1 MPQSHNTLMVGL
13 RSLAAFVLLW
23 EIIAGWSSRSWVMG
37 SFAVLVSTAVALS
50 LRPREARSLRWS
62 GTLRFVPYFFLQS
75 VRGGVD
81 VARRAFSPGMQL
93 EPLLVEHPLSLPPG
107 AARLFLVNVV
117 SLLPGTLGAD
127 VRNDC
132 LVVHALD
139 RSLAEELVNLE
150 RKVAGMFDADGEDTL

>member
-1 MPQSHNTLMVGL
+1 MANSKDTFMVGL

-37 SFAVLVSTAVALS
+37 SVAVLVATAVAVR
-50 LRPREARSLRWS
+50 LRPRKAGSLRWS

-81 VARRAFSPGMQL
+81 VARRAFSPGMRL
-93 EPLLVEHPLSLPPG
+93 EPLLVEHPLSLPQG

-127 VRNDC
+127 VRKDC

-139 RSLAEELVNLE
+139 RSMAEELESLE
-150 RKVAGMFDADGEDTL
+150 RKVARMFDVDGADAL

>member
-1 MPQSHNTLMVGL
+1 MAQSHNTFMLGL
-13 RSLAAFVLLW
+13 RYLAVFVVLW
-23 EIIAGWSSRSWVMG
+23 EVIAGWSSGSWGMG
-37 SFAVLVSTAVALS
+37 SIAVLVATAVALR
-50 LRPREARSLRWS
+50 LRPKAAGSLRWR

-81 VARRAFSPGMQL
+81 VARRAFSPGMRL

-127 VRNDC
+127 VHKDC

-139 RSLAEELVNLE
+139 RSMAEELVNLE
-150 RKVAGMFDADGEDTL
+150 RKVARIFAAEGAELP

>member
-1 MPQSHNTLMVGL
+1 MAQSHIVMVGL
-13 RSLAAFVLLW
+13 RYLAAFVLLW
-23 EIIAGWSSRSWVMG
+23 EIIAGWSSGSWGMG
-37 SFAVLVSTAVALS
+37 SVAVLIATAVALC
-50 LRPREARSLRWS
+50 LRSREAGPLRWS
-62 GTLRFVPYFFLQS
+62 GAIRFLPYFFLQS

-127 VRNDC
+127 VRKDC

-139 RSLAEELVNLE
+139 RSLAGELVNLE
-150 RKVAGMFDADGEDTL
+150 QKVARLFDADGVNAL